1 MVWPSAETEISSP
14 MTPPRARV
22 GAPVT
27 GLSRTREPRAVT
39 PTIAGGRAV
48 VWLTRWAPV
57 VADGV
62 EDAAVLC
69 AELGLLP
76 PPQAATRVSAAGTAS
91 TRSSFTSPP
100 SGMPQLDEPTGPL
113 GAAAWEYRSV
123 SPERYPGRR
132 CRHIGG
138 VWRDTPRRCPGGQG
152 GLRSGF
158 EGAKFQSPPGCAARA
173 LRGRSGAGGL
183 SDRAGPGLPVP

>member
-1 MVWPSAETEISSP
+1 MVWPSADTAISSP
-14 MTPPRARV
+14 ITPPRTSARIGV
-22 GAPVT
+22 PVPE
-27 GLSRTREPRAVT
+27 LSRARERRAVT

-48 VWLTRWAPV
+48 VWLTEWAPV

-62 EDAAVLC
+62 EAAAVLC
-69 AELGLLP
+69 AAFGLL

-138 VWRDTPRRCPGGQG
+138 VWRDTPRRLPG
-152 GLRSGF
+152 
-158 EGAKFQSPPGCAARA
+158 
-173 LRGRSGAGGL
+173 GAGG
-183 SDRAGPGLPVP
+183 SQVRFRGGEVPVAAWR